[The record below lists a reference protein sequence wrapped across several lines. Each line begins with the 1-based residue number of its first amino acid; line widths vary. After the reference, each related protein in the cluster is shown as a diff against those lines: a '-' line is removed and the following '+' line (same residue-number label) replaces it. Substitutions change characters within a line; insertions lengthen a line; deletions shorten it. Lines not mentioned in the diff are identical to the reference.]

1 IIFSKHATTGDGI
14 LTSLKIVETLV
25 ENKTTLAQLTE
36 EVEIYPQLL
45 INVRVTDK
53 KAAQEDADVQKA
65 VQEVADE
72 LGDEGRILVRES
84 GTEPVVRVMVEAKS
98 DEVCHENVLK
108 VVNVIKNKG
117 YAVEK

>member
-1 IIFSKHATTGDGI
+1 M
-14 LTSLKIVETLV
+14 ETMV
-25 ENKTTLAQLTE
+25 ENKKTLAQLTE
-36 EVEIYPQLL
+36 AVEIYPQLL

-53 KAAQEDADVQKA
+53 KKAQEDPDVQKA
-65 VQEVADE
+65 VKEVE
-72 LGDEGRILVRES
+72 ELLGDEGRILVRES

-108 VVNVIKNKG
+108 VVNVIKEKG